1 VGGSGRTHRSGTVWG
16 RLWNAVSG
24 IPADTTDTR
33 EKRRMSTPGDI
44 DDLLQYLER
53 EGLVLRLGIGDA
65 TVWFAAEFREN
76 MIAERL
82 AMLPDEP
89 MVSVATAAAVL
100 NVPHSHVIAEVHAAT
115 LAGHDSGQQ
124 VRVRREALVQRI
136 TTLGLP
142 HPASSTEPSNFHDSS
157 TRGNARP

>member
-1 VGGSGRTHRSGTVWG
+1 
-16 RLWNAVSG
+16 
-24 IPADTTDTR
+24 
-33 EKRRMSTPGDI
+33 MSTPADI
-44 DDLLQYLER
+44 DDLLQHLER

-65 TVWFAAEFREN
+65 TVWFAAEFRED

-100 NVPHSHVIAEVHAAT
+100 NVPHSHVIAEVHATT

-142 HPASSTEPSNFHDSS
+142 HPAPSAEPSNFPDSP
-157 TRGNARP
+157 TRGNACP